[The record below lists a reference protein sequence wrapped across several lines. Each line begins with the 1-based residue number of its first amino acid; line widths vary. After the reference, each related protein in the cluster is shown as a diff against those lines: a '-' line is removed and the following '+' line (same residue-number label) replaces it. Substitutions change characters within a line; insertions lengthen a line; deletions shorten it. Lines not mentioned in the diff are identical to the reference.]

1 MVEFRSR
8 LSYGSAGVPERDR
21 TQRTGG
27 RGCARYNWRCP
38 DRSGSDKAVRS
49 AGIRSRS
56 CVKLALLVGKPC
68 KFLPKPTCPVSA
80 RLSGIWIISEWPVHP
95 GGEVSVAR
103 RVGG

>member
-21 TQRTGG
+21 AQRTGG

-68 KFLPKPTCPVSA
+68 KFVLACPVKSRQRETTEFS
-80 RLSGIWIISEWPVHP
+80 RLVVCRTFPKYGSH
-95 GGEVSVAR
+95 R
-103 RVGG
+103 L